1 VGGWRGDREERG
13 QWVVEGNISA
23 RVILN
28 DVDFFLAGY
37 VFSLAELFSN
47 RQ

>member
-1 VGGWRGDREERG
+1 MRGRWVEREVGGWRGDREERG

-28 DVDFFLAGY
+28 DVDFF
-37 VFSLAELFSN
+37 
-47 RQ
+47 